1 MNEEDQNEG
10 SYSEALTLDGDGR
23 PLPVAP
29 EKHPREIGGFPILGK
44 LGEGGMGIVYEA
56 EQQNPRRRVALK
68 VVRGG
73 QFVDETYLRMFRREA
88 ETLARLVHPN
98 IAAIYEAGRTED
110 GQHFFTMELVAGQTL
125 SEYARE
131 RLGGERPGIEAL
143 RERMRLFETV
153 CRAVSHAHQ
162 RGVIHRDL
170 KPSNI
175 VVSEAGEVKVLD
187 FGLARITDT
196 DVAVGTVMTE
206 LGKIW
211 GTLPYMSPEQ
221 TRGDS
226 RDIDFRSDVY
236 SLGVVLYELLTG
248 QKPYDTQTGSLVQ
261 AIQTICEAPPRP
273 LKEAARGTAID
284 ADLQTIVA
292 KALEKEPDQRYQS
305 AAALAEDVG
314 RWLARRPILAHP
326 PSTFYQLRKLA
337 ARHRG
342 VFAAAG
348 AIGVLLVAL
357 ATTMVVQSQ
366 RVRHERDRATVEA
379 AKAGAI
385 NAFLNDALGAA
396 DPWGKGSRNVTL
408 LDALR
413 QARTKA
419 ETAFGVQPLVQAEVL
434 QTIGTTLSNLAEFPE
449 AEKALEASLGL
460 RVAAA
465 GPRSAEAAAS
475 YGALSGL
482 YEAWRK
488 FDESEANGREAVA
501 ITREVYGAESLE
513 AAAALGDLST
523 ALRRKGK
530 LPEARSLAEEMLANA
545 RAHGGA
551 QGKASVRGVEPA
563 RVEADALRNLVSI
576 ASEERDGK
584 TAEAIGRERLALL
597 RVRHPGEHPE
607 IATALNDIGTAQV
620 LNEDFAGAEKS
631 YLEALE
637 MSIALLGEGH
647 PEVASI
653 RENLGGVH
661 LRNGRLDETARILEE
676 VLAARRKALGDDSEP
691 VARTLTNTAFVYMR
705 AGNDEAAE
713 RTYREAVERL
723 GRKLGE
729 EHADVGLALACMG
742 DVLRKRGK
750 YGESEATLQ
759 RALDVLVKTGGEE
772 GGMTQWTLKAFVNL
786 YTAWGQPARAA
797 EYAARLAPPS

>member
-1 MNEEDQNEG
+1 
-10 SYSEALTLDGDGR
+10 
-23 PLPVAP
+23 
-29 EKHPREIGGFPILGK
+29 
-44 LGEGGMGIVYEA
+44 MGIVYEA

-187 FGLARITDT
+187 FGLARITDA

-292 KALEKEPDQRYQS
+292 KALEKEPDQRYQT
-305 AAALAEDVG
+305 AAALAEDVE
-314 RWLARRPILAHP
+314 RWLERRPILAHP
-326 PSTFYQLRKLA
+326 PSAFYQLRKLA

-342 VFAAAG
+342 AFGAAG
-348 AIGVLLVAL
+348 AIAVLLVAL
-357 ATTMVVQSQ
+357 ATTMVVQAQ

-419 ETAFGVQPLVQAEVL
+419 ETAFGAQPLVQAEVL

-530 LPEARSLAEEMLANA
+530 LPEARSLAEEMLAIA

-551 QGKASVRGVEPA
+551 KGKSSARGVEPA
-563 RVEADALRNLVSI
+563 RVETDALRNLVSI

-584 TAEAIGRERLALL
+584 TAEATARERLALL
-597 RVRHPGEHPE
+597 RARHPGGAPGDRDRPQRHRHGAGVERGFCRSREELPGGPGDVDRAPRRGASRGREHSREPR
-607 IATALNDIGTAQV
+607 GRPPAQRPPGRNRAHPRGGARGSAQGARRR
-620 LNEDFAGAEKS
+620 LRAGGEDPDEHGVRLHEGRQRRGGRAHLPGGGGAAGQ
-631 YLEALE
+631 EARRG
-637 MSIALLGEGH
+637 ARRRRPRARVHGRRPAQAGQVRRVRGH
-647 PEVASI
+647 A
-653 RENLGGVH
+653 
-661 LRNGRLDETARILEE
+661 
-676 VLAARRKALGDDSEP
+676 AARAGRPREDRRRGRRDDAMDAQGVRQPLHGLGQALTGLG
-691 VARTLTNTAFVYMR
+691 VR
-705 AGNDEAAE
+705 GAA
-713 RTYREAVERL
+713 
-723 GRKLGE
+723 
-729 EHADVGLALACMG
+729 D
-742 DVLRKRGK
+742 
-750 YGESEATLQ
+750 
-759 RALDVLVKTGGEE
+759 
-772 GGMTQWTLKAFVNL
+772 
-786 YTAWGQPARAA
+786 PA
-797 EYAARLAPPS
+797 ELE